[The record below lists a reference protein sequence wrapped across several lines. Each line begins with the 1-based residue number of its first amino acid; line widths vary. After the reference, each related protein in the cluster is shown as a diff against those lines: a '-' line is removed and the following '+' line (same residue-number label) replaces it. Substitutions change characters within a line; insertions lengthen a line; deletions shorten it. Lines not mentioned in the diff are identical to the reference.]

1 MNELF
6 TPGRGSR
13 SPTGT
18 NTVITPRFELNA
30 SGSTYPLVVNGLG
43 VRADGPN
50 QAPSPIPTPKVRD
63 NPGGSAA
70 ALPPAP
76 TPPRPVVLVE
86 EMGAP
91 SYRLAAAVTAE
102 AEFLVARQLPPPGV
116 GEEEED
122 YRRYVDSDLYD
133 LPSAPLRRLA
143 EGEPARPGVAVAVA
157 DAEAEGSLDLSR
169 LDVSAALDQI
179 LSQLGLTNA
188 MCGEWRLLK
197 YVEEAEFGPD
207 AGVNTVLIITSLES
221 KPEALQDSC
230 KWMSKEGARELL
242 SEVKPGGTRIGP
254 YVHVGFLKSE
264 LSSNCTAASTLLS
277 QEYPPGITLVPM
289 KSSTL
294 RPFRTTNLVVIQ
306 ATSGTCGSKRSDY
319 FACGDALLIDPGCCS
334 QVHTELADLV
344 NSLPKKLLVLVTHHH
359 NDHIEGLSVVQRCNP
374 DAVLLIHENTMKR
387 IGKGN
392 WSTGYTAVTGGEN
405 VCIGDQELQVIFA
418 PGHTDG
424 HMGLL
429 HVNTNALI
437 VGDHCVGHGSAI
449 LDNRAGGN
457 MKDYFQTT
465 YKFLEMSPHVLIPM
479 HGRINLWP
487 KHMLCGYLKN
497 RKAREASI
505 LQSIENGAQTLFDI
519 VSKTYCDV
527 DRKLWVPASFNVR
540 LHVDHLNSQDKL
552 PKDFSTE
559 KFESSC
565 GAHFIFWWGVAYAQ
579 VRSLP
584 AFVVAASALA
594 AGGLAIAYALRRNNG
609 NQP

>member
-1 MNELF
+1 IKMNDMLF

-13 SPTGT
+13 SPT
-18 NTVITPRFELNA
+18 NAVITPRFELNS
-30 SGSTYPLVVNGLG
+30 SGSISPLVASGLG
-43 VRADGPN
+43 VRADGPT
-50 QAPSPIPTPKVRD
+50 QAPFHNPNPQARD
-63 NPGGSAA
+63 NNPSESATT
-70 ALPPAP
+70 LPPAP
-76 TPPRPVVLVE
+76 TS
-86 EMGAP
+86 EMGTP
-91 SYRLAAAVTAE
+91 SYRLAAAVTAPPGAE
-102 AEFLVARQLPPPGV
+102 AEFLLVRQLPPTPPLGV
-116 GEEEED
+116 EEEGE
-122 YRRYVDSDLYD
+122 YGRYVDSDLYD

-143 EGEPARPGVAVAVA
+143 DGEPARPGVALAG
-157 DAEAEGSLDLSR
+157 AEAEGSLDLSR
-169 LDVSAALDQI
+169 LDVPAALHQI

-197 YVEEAEFGPD
+197 HIVEAEFGPD

-221 KPEALQDSC
+221 KPEALPGLLLHFLLMLVSRNLPGHQTHRNSSLFVADSC

-242 SEVKPGGTRIGP
+242 SDVKPGGTRIGP
-254 YVHVGFLKSE
+254 YVHVGFVKSE
-264 LSSNCTAASTLLS
+264 LSSDCTAGSTLVS

-306 ATSGTCGSKRSDY
+306 ATSGTCASKRSDY

-359 NDHIEGLSVVQRCNP
+359 NDHVEGLSVVQRCNP
-374 DAVLLIHENTMKR
+374 DAVLLTHENTMKR

-392 WSTGYTAVTGGEN
+392 WSTGYTAVTGGESI
-405 VCIGDQELQVIFA
+405 CIGDQELQVVFA

-527 DRKLWVPASFNVR
+527 DRKLWIPASFNVR
-540 LHVDHLNSQDKL
+540 LHVDHLNSQHKL
-552 PKDFSTE
+552 PKDFSLE
-559 KFESSC
+559 MFSGSCDEFMSSL
-565 GAHFIFWWGVAYAQ
+565 Q
-579 VRSLP
+579 
-584 AFVVAASALA
+584 
-594 AGGLAIAYALRRNNG
+594 
-609 NQP
+609 Q

>member
-1 MNELF
+1 MNDMFF

-13 SPTGT
+13 SPT
-18 NTVITPRFELNA
+18 NAVITPRFELNS
-30 SGSTYPLVVNGLG
+30 SGSISPPLVVSGLG
-43 VRADGPN
+43 VRADGPT
-50 QAPSPIPTPKVRD
+50 QAPSLPLTTGANNPNPNPKARD
-63 NPGGSAA
+63 NPSESAA
-70 ALPPAP
+70 TP

-86 EMGAP
+86 MGAP
-91 SYRLAAAVTAE
+91 TYRLAAAVTGPSGAE
-102 AEFLVARQLPPPGV
+102 AGFLVARQPPPPRV
-116 GEEEED
+116 QEEEGE
-122 YRRYVDSDLYD
+122 YGRFVDSDLYD

-143 EGEPARPGVAVAVA
+143 QGEQARPGVAVA
-157 DAEAEGSLDLSR
+157 DAEAEGPLDLSR
-169 LDVSAALDQI
+169 LDVPAALDQI

-197 YVEEAEFGPD
+197 HIEEPEFGPD
-207 AGVNTVLIITSLES
+207 AGVNTVLVITSLES

-230 KWMSKEGARELL
+230 KWMSTEGARELL
-242 SEVKPGGTRIGP
+242 SDVKPGDTRIGP
-254 YVHVGFLKSE
+254 YVHVGFVKSD
-264 LSSNCTAASTLLS
+264 LSSDCTAGSTLVS

-306 ATSGTCGSKRSDY
+306 ATSGTCGSKRPDY
-319 FACGDALLIDPGCCS
+319 FACGDVLLIDPGCCS

-359 NDHIEGLSVVQRCNP
+359 NDHVEGLSVVQRCNP
-374 DAVLLIHENTMKR
+374 DAVLLTHENTMKR

-392 WSTGYTAVTGGEN
+392 WSTGYTAVTGGESI
-405 VCIGDQELQVIFA
+405 CIGDQELQVVFA

-527 DRKLWVPASFNVR
+527 DRKLWIPASFNVR
-540 LHVDHLNSQDKL
+540 LHVDHLNSQHKL
-552 PKDFSTE
+552 PKDFSLE
-559 KFESSC
+559 MFSGSCDEFMSSL
-565 GAHFIFWWGVAYAQ
+565 Q
-579 VRSLP
+579 
-584 AFVVAASALA
+584 
-594 AGGLAIAYALRRNNG
+594 
-609 NQP
+609 Q

>member
-1 MNELF
+1 VCSCAKKKKKDIVCKYIRTFRMFGKSYRQIKMNDMLF

-13 SPTGT
+13 SPT
-18 NTVITPRFELNA
+18 NAVITPRFELNS
-30 SGSTYPLVVNGLG
+30 SGSISPLVASGLG
-43 VRADGPN
+43 VRADGPT
-50 QAPSPIPTPKVRD
+50 QAPFHNPNPQARD
-63 NPGGSAA
+63 NNPSESATT
-70 ALPPAP
+70 LPPAP
-76 TPPRPVVLVE
+76 TS
-86 EMGAP
+86 EMGTP
-91 SYRLAAAVTAE
+91 SYRLAAAVTAPPGAE
-102 AEFLVARQLPPPGV
+102 AEFLLVRQLPPTPPLGV
-116 GEEEED
+116 EEEGE
-122 YRRYVDSDLYD
+122 YGRYVDSDLYD

-143 EGEPARPGVAVAVA
+143 DGEPARPGVALAG
-157 DAEAEGSLDLSR
+157 AEAEGSLDLSR
-169 LDVSAALDQI
+169 LDVPAALHQI

-197 YVEEAEFGPD
+197 HIVEAEFGPD

-221 KPEALQDSC
+221 KPEALPDSC

-242 SEVKPGGTRIGP
+242 SDVKPGGTRIGP
-254 YVHVGFLKSE
+254 YVHVGFVKSE
-264 LSSNCTAASTLLS
+264 LSSDCTAGSTLVS

-306 ATSGTCGSKRSDY
+306 ATSGTCASKRSDY

-359 NDHIEGLSVVQRCNP
+359 NDHVEGLSVVQRCNP
-374 DAVLLIHENTMKR
+374 DAVLLTHENTMKR

-392 WSTGYTAVTGGEN
+392 WSTGYTAVTGGESI
-405 VCIGDQELQVIFA
+405 CIGDQELQVVFA

-527 DRKLWVPASFNVR
+527 DRKLWIPASFNVR
-540 LHVDHLNSQDKL
+540 LHVDHLNSQHKL
-552 PKDFSTE
+552 PKDFSLE
-559 KFESSC
+559 MFSGSCDEFMSSL
-565 GAHFIFWWGVAYAQ
+565 Q
-579 VRSLP
+579 
-584 AFVVAASALA
+584 
-594 AGGLAIAYALRRNNG
+594 
-609 NQP
+609 Q